1 MANIL
6 LSIPSPT
13 LTRLIKAIPR
23 DVMLSVINSL
33 PPQAIAEA
41 AAILSGEEGVPL
53 ASAIPVEAMAYAFSI
68 IPPEIVVKM
77 VDALPQRTI
86 GAMANMALKVP
97 QARVQAFIGQVR
109 EGCEGGWR
117 WEGILGVGG

>member
-1 MANIL
+1 M
-6 LSIPSPT
+6 
-13 LTRLIKAIPR
+13 
-23 DVMLSVINSL
+23 SVI
-33 PPQAIAEA
+33 ER
-41 AAILSGEEGVPL
+41 ERER
-53 ASAIPVEAMAYAFSI
+53 ER
-68 IPPEIVVKM
+68 EIVVKM

-117 WEGILGVGG
+117 GYLGWEVGWVFR